1 MRLLMFIGTVDFLL
15 TLIGYIY
22 WRHNLTIAR
31 SWQFGCLYL
40 LLALNTVVSP
50 FLPPSTPL
58 MLTRAS
64 AWLEGLWIAFGYYS
78 VLLAVLHL
86 LLWLVTRALGLA
98 LPSSKIATLGLA
110 FICCFIAWGSYRA
123 FHPTIRTE
131 QIVTD
136 KLPSGSSYKIAFLT
150 DLHMGRILGHDYAA
164 KLAARVNEQQPD
176 FVLLAGDVIDERIF
190 YVEQQDSLTA
200 LTQIKAPIYMSF
212 GNHEYLDDPDRWE
225 AMLKDKGIHVLRDAD
240 TIVASKIKIT
250 GLEDYMKEKGTAA
263 IFDLAQ
269 DNKKY
274 YDIILDHQP
283 RRFDAAAEAGY
294 DLYLAGHTHT
304 GQLFPNRMVT
314 KRMYKLD
321 YGRTNFAKMTAI
333 TSNGY
338 GFWGPPVRTEVAP
351 EMIIIELKGK

>member
-15 TLIGYIY
+15 TLIGYLY
-22 WRHNLTIAR
+22 WRHNLACAR
-31 SWQFGCLYL
+31 SWQFGLLYL
-40 LLALNTVVSP
+40 LLAVNTVVSP
-50 FLPPSTPL
+50 FLPPATPL
-58 MLTRAS
+58 VLTRAS

-78 VLLAVLHL
+78 VLLAILHL
-86 LLWLVTRALGLA
+86 LLWLISKPLGLSLA
-98 LPSSKIATLGLA
+98 SGKIAALGLA
-110 FICCFIAWGSYRA
+110 FICCFITWGSYRA

-131 QIVTD
+131 EIATD
-136 KLPSGSSYKIAFLT
+136 KLPAGTSYKIAFLT

-164 KLAARVNEQQPD
+164 KLAQRINAQQPD

-190 YVEQQDSLTA
+190 YIEQQDSLSA

-212 GNHEYLDDPDRWE
+212 GNHEYLDDPDLWE
-225 AMLKDKGIHVLRDAD
+225 QMLKNKGIHVLRDAD
-240 TIVASKIKIT
+240 TIVDGKIKIT
-250 GLEDYMKEKGTAA
+250 GLEDYIKEKGTAA

-269 DNKKY
+269 DNKSY

-283 RRFDAAAEAGY
+283 RRFDAAQQAGY

-304 GQLFPNRMVT
+304 GQLFPNRQVT

-321 YGRTNFAKMTAI
+321 YGRTNFAAMTAI